1 MENEKCALGMIGL
14 GTMGRNLLLNMADHG
29 FKVCGYD
36 RDLKMVDIINREGEI
51 TGTKGF
57 NYIQDFINNLRSPRT
72 IMLLVPAGKIVDTVI
87 AELIPILSK
96 GDIIIDGGNSQVA
109 DTERRVVEL
118 AKEEIHFFGMGI
130 SGGEEGAR
138 NGPSMMPGGN
148 KVAYEVVKPI
158 LEAIAVKVNNEP
170 CVTYI
175 GPGASGHFVKMV
187 HNGIE
192 YALMQL
198 ISEAYSVMKN
208 GLGMPNTEIQT
219 VFANWN
225 QGRLKSYLI
234 EITQEIFAFAEEGV
248 DHLLLDD
255 IKDEAKSKGTGKWT
269 SQIAMDLEAPIS
281 VIDTAVAMRN
291 LSKLKSLRL
300 KAEVIYKDKETI
312 KADKAEFL
320 IALEQTMYFATV
332 LTYAQGLHML
342 FKASTDYGYGLKL
355 DEIAKIWRGG
365 CIIRAEFL
373 EDIYQAY
380 HNQNDLE
387 HLLLNTQISESIKEI
402 LPSTRKVLSQIIAS
416 GIGVPAFASALSYF
430 ETLTTGRM
438 PTNLI
443 QAQRDFFG
451 AHTYEKINVE
461 GVFHTNWET
470 NDTIIAKEK

>member
-1 MENEKCALGMIGL
+1 
-14 GTMGRNLLLNMADHG
+14 
-29 FKVCGYD
+29 
-36 RDLKMVDIINREGEI
+36 
-51 TGTKGF
+51 
-57 NYIQDFINNLRSPRT
+57 
-72 IMLLVPAGKIVDTVI
+72 
-87 AELIPILSK
+87 
-96 GDIIIDGGNSQVA
+96 
-109 DTERRVVEL
+109 
-118 AKEEIHFFGMGI
+118 
-130 SGGEEGAR
+130 
-138 NGPSMMPGGN
+138 
-148 KVAYEVVKPI
+148 
-158 LEAIAVKVNNEP
+158 
-170 CVTYI
+170 
-175 GPGASGHFVKMV
+175 
-187 HNGIE
+187 
-192 YALMQL
+192 
-198 ISEAYSVMKN
+198 MKN
-208 GLGMPNTEIQT
+208 GLSMPNSEIQT
-219 VFANWN
+219 VFAGWN
-225 QGRLKSYLI
+225 KGRLKSYLV
-234 EITQEIFAFAEEGV
+234 EITQEIFAFAEEGA

-300 KAEVIYKDKETI
+300 KAEAIYKDKETI

-342 FKASTDYGYGLKL
+342 FKASADYGYGLKL

-387 HLLLNTQISESIKEI
+387 HLLLDAQISESIKEI
-402 LPSTRKVLSQIIAS
+402 LPSTRKVLSQVIDS